1 MVMAISSASIQAVE
15 ALKKEIEKESQ
26 ELKKALEE
34 KK

>member
-1 MVMAISSASIQAVE
+1 MLFMATSASIQAVE